1 MILDES
7 VIKGY
12 HIDMSRMHFIII
24 VGRVF
29 AIAHFS
35 TLIEVA
41 LSVILA

>member
-7 VIKGY
+7 VIERY
-12 HIDMSRMHFIII
+12 HIDMSRMRFIII
-24 VGRVF
+24 VGRIF

-41 LSVILA
+41 WPVILV